1 MALPDEDRQQVQGY
15 RYTNGKLKA
24 DFEIIRT
31 LAHNRGAVWTD
42 KATTSRSKVVKTTLD
57 ASSFSDIPSC
67 KEFGSV
73 YAAAKSIY
81 EETLKGIEQDVKDY
95 QAKLLQVA
103 KHLEDK
109 DNQAGEVFAALAAPS
124 AEPPLHS
131 TDRHTKANETQ
142 EARDAERLQA
152 QATQEANEAG
162 ADPSS
167 GGKGADGT
175 DNSVPPASTDTSGDN
190 LVNPGG
196 PPAAPEGDKSYQA
209 SR

>member
-1 MALPDEDRQQVQGY
+1 MALPDDDRQQVQGY
-15 RYTNGKLKA
+15 RFTNGKLKA

-42 KATTSRSKVVKTTLD
+42 KAGTSRSKVVGTTLD

-73 YAAAKSIY
+73 YAAAKRIY

-109 DNQAGEVFAALAAPS
+109 DNQAGEVFAALAAPD
-124 AEPPLHS
+124 ATPALHS
-131 TDRHTKANETQ
+131 TDRHAKANETQ
-142 EARDAERLQA
+142 EARDAERLQEE
-152 QATQEANEAG
+152 ATKEANRAG
-162 ADPSS
+162 ADTTPTD
-167 GGKGADGT
+167 GGDGGADT
-175 DNSVPPASTDTSGDN
+175 PSPTDTTGDN

-196 PPAAPEGDKSYQA
+196 PPPASEGDQSFQA

>member
-1 MALPDEDRQQVQGY
+1 MALPDEDRQQLQGY
-15 RYTNGKLKA
+15 RFTNGKLKA

-42 KATTSRSKVVKTTLD
+42 KATTSRSKVVGTTLD

-67 KEFGSV
+67 REFGAV
-73 YAAAKSIY
+73 YSAAKKIY
-81 EETLKGIEQDVKDY
+81 EETLTGIEQDVKDY

-109 DNQAGEVFAALAAPS
+109 DNQAGEVFAALAAPN
-124 AEPPLHS
+124 AEPALHS
-131 TDRHTKANETQ
+131 TDRHTRANETQ
-142 EARDAERLQA
+142 EARDAEQLQE
-152 QATQEANEAG
+152 QATQEANQAG

-167 GGKGADGT
+167 GDQGAGGT
-175 DNSVPPASTDTSGDN
+175 DNAVPPTSTDTSGDN

-196 PPAAPEGDKSYQA
+196 PPAAPEGDQSFQA

>member
-42 KATTSRSKVVKTTLD
+42 KATTSRSKVVGTTLD

-73 YAAAKSIY
+73 YAAAKKIY

-109 DNQAGEVFAALAAPS
+109 DNQAGEVFAALAVPDAAP
-124 AEPPLHS
+124 ALHS
-131 TDRHTKANETQ
+131 TDRNTKANESQ

-152 QATQEANEAG
+152 QATKEANQAPTTPSG
-162 ADPSS
+162 A
-167 GGKGADGT
+167 GADGT

-196 PPAAPEGDKSYQA
+196 PPPAPEGDTSFQA